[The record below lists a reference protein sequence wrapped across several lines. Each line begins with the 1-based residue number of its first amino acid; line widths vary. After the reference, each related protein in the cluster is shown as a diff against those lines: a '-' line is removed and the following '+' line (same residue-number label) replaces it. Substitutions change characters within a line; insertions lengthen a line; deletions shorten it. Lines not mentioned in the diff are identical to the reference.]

1 METYKNSYDKN
12 EDIML
17 WELHEIR
24 HELHKELS
32 QKSIQEIN
40 RDALTKFKKW
50 QIKFKINQ
58 TEKSLQISV

>member
-1 METYKNSYDKN
+1 METYKNSYKKN
-12 EDIML
+12 DDIML

-40 RDALTKFKKW
+40 SDALNKFKKW
-50 QIKFKINQ
+50 QIKFKTNQ
-58 TEKSLQISV
+58 TEKSL